1 MELPVVVGVDGSDSS
16 LRAVDWAADEAELH
30 QVPLQLVHA
39 SKGERY
45 EGAALTDTL
54 GRPSERV
61 LAENIIGSARERA
74 QRRHPDLKIATE
86 ILMEDPEAALLNA
99 GRNASTLVTGSRG
112 RSEITG
118 LLLGSVSLAV
128 AARADC
134 PVVVLRGSHDSQA
147 TPRDPPQHRA
157 RGRRRAGRRGRGPLR
172 LPRGGGPG
180 SGPAGRTG
188 LALPPDRGRPFLHAR
203 PGSHPAVRDD
213 GRGPHREITA

>member
-1 MELPVVVGVDGSDSS
+1 M
-16 LRAVDWAADEAELH
+16 DWAADEAELH

-147 TPRDPPQHRA
+147 TPPGSTAASCSGSPTGGKERPRSASPSA
-157 RGRRRAGRRGRGPLR
+157 RRRPGKRPCW
-172 LPRGGGPG
+172 PYGPG
-180 SGPAGRTG
+180 AAP
-188 LALPPDRGRPFLHAR
+188 
-203 PGSHPAVRDD
+203 
-213 GRGPHREITA
+213 